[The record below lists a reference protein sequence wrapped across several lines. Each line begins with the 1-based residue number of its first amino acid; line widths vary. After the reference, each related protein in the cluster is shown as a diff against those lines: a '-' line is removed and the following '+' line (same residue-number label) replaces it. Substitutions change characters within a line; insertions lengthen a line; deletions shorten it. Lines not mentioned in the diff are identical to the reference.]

1 MLALQANAA
10 YAFITGVLA
19 TVNPCGFVLLPTY
32 LTYFLGVEGAR
43 PGTQRAALTRALL
56 VSGAVSAGFFTVFL
70 VIGII
75 TRSLTDWI
83 QYEAADYLSM
93 AMGALMIAIGV
104 AMLFGKHL
112 PFVTPKIDAGG
123 RSLSVPSMFVY
134 GMSYAIASIGCT
146 LPVFTNVILG
156 QVGRNGFLSGVTSI
170 AIYGLG
176 MGLTLSA
183 LTVSLALARTG
194 LLALLRRVMTHLDLV
209 SGVVLVL
216 AGAYLLWYGYSA
228 KRNRNST
235 VTDRAFDL
243 SAWFQNRFLGIGAGW
258 LFAVLGGIT
267 LAAIGVVM
275 FSRRRSESRT

>member
-1 MLALQANAA
+1 MLALQVEAA
-10 YAFITGVLA
+10 YAFITGVVA

-43 PGTQRAALTRALL
+43 PGTQRAALTRALV
-56 VSGAVSAGFFTVFL
+56 VSGSVSAGFFSVFL

-75 TRSLTDWI
+75 TRTLTSWI

-93 AMGALMIAIGV
+93 AMGLLMIVIGV
-104 AMLFGKHL
+104 SMLFGKHL
-112 PFVTPKIDAGG
+112 PFVTPKLDAGG

-134 GMSYAIASIGCT
+134 GVSYAIASIGCT
-146 LPVFTNVILG
+146 LPTFTPLLG
-156 QVGRNGFLSGVTSI
+156 QVSRNGLISGVTTV
-170 AIYGLG
+170 AIYGIG

-194 LLALLRRVMTHLDLV
+194 LLATLRRVMTHLDLV
-209 SGVVLVL
+209 SGIVLVL
-216 AGAYLLWYGYSA
+216 AGLYLIWYGYTAKKSRSSA
-228 KRNRNST
+228 

-243 SAWFQNRFLGIGAGW
+243 SSWFQNRFLSIGAGW

-267 LAAIGVVM
+267 LAAFGVILV
-275 FSRRRSESRT
+275 SRRRSERRA